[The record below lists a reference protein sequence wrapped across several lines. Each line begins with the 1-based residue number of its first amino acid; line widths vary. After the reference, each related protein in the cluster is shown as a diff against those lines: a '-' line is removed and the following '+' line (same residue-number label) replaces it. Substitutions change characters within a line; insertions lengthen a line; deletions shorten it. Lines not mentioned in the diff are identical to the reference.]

1 MNYNITRVNA
11 GNYSKFSDLIHWR
24 MTGKQRNAKDYAPSD
39 EIKTELA
46 NCNLYIYAIEIEAIF
61 VGWISLI
68 YLPKVGKYN
77 GHGHI
82 YVDELWME
90 PSFRNNGLARAL
102 MAKADDVAKELKAT
116 GIRLYVNEENP
127 TAQKLYKRCGYT
139 ASCTAYMM
147 QK

>member
-1 MNYNITRVNA
+1 MNYKIVRVNT
-11 GNYSKFSDLIHWR
+11 GNYSKFSDLVHWR
-24 MTGKQRNAKDYAPSD
+24 MTGKQRHATDYAPSD

-46 NCNLYIYAIEIEAIF
+46 NANLYIYAIEVEDKF

-68 YLPKVGKYN
+68 YLPKVGKFN

-90 PSFRNNGLARAL
+90 PSFRNNGLAKVL
-102 MAKADDVAKELKAT
+102 MAKADGVAKELKAT

-127 TAQKLYKRCGYT
+127 IAQKLYKNCGYT